1 MKRSIAAVVVG
12 YLVLAAALA
21 AKFLAIKRFIPDV
34 LPVPGEDVFPDTAW
48 LLAILGSD
56 IGLMIGAGY
65 LTAAI
70 ASMAPIA
77 HSVGLGA
84 VMVVL
89 GLVWMF
95 VFWGWM
101 PLWYQVVLVSIA
113 LPAAATGGMLRSSS
127 GDAPTP

>member
-1 MKRSIAAVVVG
+1 
-12 YLVLAAALA
+12 
-21 AKFLAIKRFIPDV
+21 
-34 LPVPGEDVFPDTAW
+34 
-48 LLAILGSD
+48 
-56 IGLMIGAGY
+56 MIGAGY

-77 HSVGLGA
+77 HSVSLGA